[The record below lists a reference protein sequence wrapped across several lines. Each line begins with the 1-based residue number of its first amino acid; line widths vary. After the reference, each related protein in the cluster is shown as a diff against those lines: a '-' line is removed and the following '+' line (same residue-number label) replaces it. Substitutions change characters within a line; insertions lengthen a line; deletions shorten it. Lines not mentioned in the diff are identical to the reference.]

1 MKNLFIPFLALLVFS
16 CKDGDD
22 AALFNNTN
30 ETVFDINI
38 PMSYSFD
45 RRTTPV
51 VVAFYDNDEFK
62 GKPVKSENLYMV
74 EIDENDKEKV
84 VEDYNTTH
92 LNLLKEGNYF
102 AYCFIDLNKN
112 GRRENNEPIEY
123 FTSRE
128 HPKKIRVLKESR
140 RTISFDFDV

>member
-1 MKNLFIPFLALLVFS
+1 
-16 CKDGDD
+16 
-22 AALFNNTN
+22 
-30 ETVFDINI
+30 
-38 PMSYSFD
+38 MSYSFD

-51 VVAFYDNDEFK
+51 VVAFYDNDEFR
-62 GKPVKSENLYMV
+62 GQPVKSENLYMV

-102 AYCFIDLNKN
+102 ANCFIDLNKN

-128 HPKKIRVLKESR
+128 HPKKLEC
-140 RTISFDFDV
+140 